1 MSSEELLK
9 RKEEIFNNL
18 NETSDYLE
26 KGCLETMRVQNE
38 LENTRETL
46 DDLDKKFME
55 ETGLTSMDVTLLFLA
70 IGLQMIRQYTFKN
83 DRFRLTASQGDK
95 LMENALSLA
104 PPKWQ
109 DVLLQSVPYDAIRT
123 GANVSETGLSG
134 ATHRYRT
141 LGHDP
146 LLGWIFG
153 TANIMTNSLTT
164 TELVTYQVNMNNMQ
178 IIRRYPSG
186 VSGMLER
193 AVSYGINDPTLF
205 ATAVARQAIHL
216 GSDYFTKQGLPIP
229 IIATINNDFAKNM
242 IVKWHIDSYS
252 VTRGAGLSFFINT
265 LISLIHSLFFEGGDE
280 MDKKLSKYKDEI
292 NKSDLSVHEII
303 TLASVVELEGAKAT
317 DRKGVAGVF
326 YNRLASSAYP
336 TLGSD
341 ATTYYASKIDD
352 WSYSLTYKELNDC
365 KNKYNT
371 RCSSNT
377 GLPVGPIC
385 NPGIESIEATINP
398 DKHEYYYF
406 VADCNGKVYLTKNST
421 EHNNIIN
428 KLKKEDNW
436 CA

>member
-1 MSSEELLK
+1 MKNFRNMAIILLVVFTTTILALGVYYKVNMAGTSNSDTKKIVNIEEGTINDIAKTLK
-9 RKEEIFNNL
+9 DNNL
-18 NETSDYLE
+18 IKNVSIFKVYIKLTNKTNLKAGTYELSENMGVEKIVKILEEGTKYNPNEISITFKEGINIRKIATLIS
-26 KGCLETMRVQNE
+26 
-38 LENTRETL
+38 ENTNNSYDDVIKKASDET
-46 DDLDKKFME
+46 
-55 ETGLTSMDVTLLFLA
+55 
-70 IGLQMIRQYTFKN
+70 
-83 DRFRLTASQGDK
+83 
-95 LMENALSLA
+95 
-104 PPKWQ
+104 
-109 DVLLQSVPYDAIRT
+109 
-123 GANVSETGLSG
+123 
-134 ATHRYRT
+134 
-141 LGHDP
+141 
-146 LLGWIFG
+146 
-153 TANIMTNSLTT
+153 
-164 TELVTYQVNMNNMQ
+164 
-178 IIRRYPSG
+178 
-186 VSGMLER
+186 
-193 AVSYGINDPTLF
+193 
-205 ATAVARQAIHL
+205 
-216 GSDYFTKQGLPIP
+216 
-229 IIATINNDFAKNM
+229 
-242 IVKWHIDSYS
+242 
-252 VTRGAGLSFFINT
+252 FINT
-265 LISLIHSLFFEGGDE
+265 LIDKYWFLTEDIKNKNIYYSLEGYLFPDTYRFNNREVTTEEIFTKMLDE
-280 MDKKLSKYKDEI
+280 MDKKLSKYKDAI

>member
-1 MSSEELLK
+1 MKNFRNMAIILLVVFTTVTLALGVYYKVNMTGTSNSDTKKIVNIEEGTINDIAKTLKDNNLIKNVSIFKVYIKLTNKTSLKAGTYELSENMGVEKIVKILEEGTK
-9 RKEEIFNNL
+9 YNPNEISITFKEGINIRKIATLISENTNNSYDDVIKKASDETFIDTLINKYWFLTDDIKNKNIYYSLEGYLFPDTYRFNNREVTTEEIF
-18 NETSDYLE
+18 T
-26 KGCLETMRVQNE
+26 K
-38 LENTRETL
+38 
-46 DDLDKKFME
+46 
-55 ETGLTSMDVTLLFLA
+55 
-70 IGLQMIRQYTFKN
+70 
-83 DRFRLTASQGDK
+83 
-95 LMENALSLA
+95 
-104 PPKWQ
+104 
-109 DVLLQSVPYDAIRT
+109 
-123 GANVSETGLSG
+123 
-134 ATHRYRT
+134 
-141 LGHDP
+141 
-146 LLGWIFG
+146 
-153 TANIMTNSLTT
+153 
-164 TELVTYQVNMNNMQ
+164 
-178 IIRRYPSG
+178 
-186 VSGMLER
+186 ML
-193 AVSYGINDPTLF
+193 
-205 ATAVARQAIHL
+205 
-216 GSDYFTKQGLPIP
+216 
-229 IIATINNDFAKNM
+229 
-242 IVKWHIDSYS
+242 
-252 VTRGAGLSFFINT
+252 
-265 LISLIHSLFFEGGDE
+265 DE

-377 GLPVGPIC
+377 GLPIGPIC

>member
-1 MSSEELLK
+1 MKNFRNMAIILLVVFTTVILTLGVYYKVNMTGTSNSDTKKVINIEKGSIDSIAKTLKDNNLIKNVSIFKVYIKLTNKTSLKAGTYELSENMGVEKIVKILEEGTK
-9 RKEEIFNNL
+9 YNPNEISITFKEGINIRKIATLISENTNNSYDDVIKKASDETFIDTLINKYWFLTEDIKNKNIYYSLEGYLFPDTYRFNNREVTTEEIF
-18 NETSDYLE
+18 T
-26 KGCLETMRVQNE
+26 K
-38 LENTRETL
+38 
-46 DDLDKKFME
+46 
-55 ETGLTSMDVTLLFLA
+55 
-70 IGLQMIRQYTFKN
+70 
-83 DRFRLTASQGDK
+83 
-95 LMENALSLA
+95 
-104 PPKWQ
+104 
-109 DVLLQSVPYDAIRT
+109 
-123 GANVSETGLSG
+123 
-134 ATHRYRT
+134 
-141 LGHDP
+141 
-146 LLGWIFG
+146 
-153 TANIMTNSLTT
+153 
-164 TELVTYQVNMNNMQ
+164 
-178 IIRRYPSG
+178 
-186 VSGMLER
+186 ML
-193 AVSYGINDPTLF
+193 
-205 ATAVARQAIHL
+205 
-216 GSDYFTKQGLPIP
+216 
-229 IIATINNDFAKNM
+229 
-242 IVKWHIDSYS
+242 
-252 VTRGAGLSFFINT
+252 
-265 LISLIHSLFFEGGDE
+265 DE

>member
-1 MSSEELLK
+1 MTGTSNSDTKKIVNIEKGSIDSIAKTLKDNNLIKNVSIFKVYIKLTNKTSLKAGTYELSENMGVEKIVNILEEGTK
-9 RKEEIFNNL
+9 YNPNEISITFKEGINIRKIATLISENTNNSYDDVIKKASDETFIDTLINKYWFLTEDIKNKNIYYSLEGYLFPDTYRFNNREVTTEEIF
-18 NETSDYLE
+18 T
-26 KGCLETMRVQNE
+26 K
-38 LENTRETL
+38 
-46 DDLDKKFME
+46 
-55 ETGLTSMDVTLLFLA
+55 
-70 IGLQMIRQYTFKN
+70 
-83 DRFRLTASQGDK
+83 
-95 LMENALSLA
+95 
-104 PPKWQ
+104 
-109 DVLLQSVPYDAIRT
+109 
-123 GANVSETGLSG
+123 
-134 ATHRYRT
+134 
-141 LGHDP
+141 
-146 LLGWIFG
+146 
-153 TANIMTNSLTT
+153 
-164 TELVTYQVNMNNMQ
+164 
-178 IIRRYPSG
+178 
-186 VSGMLER
+186 ML
-193 AVSYGINDPTLF
+193 
-205 ATAVARQAIHL
+205 
-216 GSDYFTKQGLPIP
+216 
-229 IIATINNDFAKNM
+229 
-242 IVKWHIDSYS
+242 
-252 VTRGAGLSFFINT
+252 
-265 LISLIHSLFFEGGDE
+265 DE

-377 GLPVGPIC
+377 GLPIGPIC

>member
-1 MSSEELLK
+1 MKNFRNMAIILLVVFTTVILALGIYYKVNMTGTSNSDTKKIVNIEEGTINDIAKTLKDNNLIKNVSIFKVYIKLTNKSNLKAGTYELSENMGVEKIVKILEEGTK
-9 RKEEIFNNL
+9 YNPNEISITFKEGINIRKIATLISENTNNSYDDVIKKASDETFIDTLINKYWFLTEDIKNKNIYYSLEGYLFPDTYRFNNREVTTEEIF
-18 NETSDYLE
+18 T
-26 KGCLETMRVQNE
+26 K
-38 LENTRETL
+38 
-46 DDLDKKFME
+46 
-55 ETGLTSMDVTLLFLA
+55 
-70 IGLQMIRQYTFKN
+70 
-83 DRFRLTASQGDK
+83 
-95 LMENALSLA
+95 
-104 PPKWQ
+104 
-109 DVLLQSVPYDAIRT
+109 
-123 GANVSETGLSG
+123 
-134 ATHRYRT
+134 
-141 LGHDP
+141 
-146 LLGWIFG
+146 
-153 TANIMTNSLTT
+153 
-164 TELVTYQVNMNNMQ
+164 
-178 IIRRYPSG
+178 
-186 VSGMLER
+186 ML
-193 AVSYGINDPTLF
+193 
-205 ATAVARQAIHL
+205 
-216 GSDYFTKQGLPIP
+216 
-229 IIATINNDFAKNM
+229 
-242 IVKWHIDSYS
+242 
-252 VTRGAGLSFFINT
+252 
-265 LISLIHSLFFEGGDE
+265 DE

-377 GLPVGPIC
+377 GLPIGPIC

>member
-1 MSSEELLK
+1 MKRFRNIALALVVISFFLVVAVCTFYNINMAKVSNDNTPKEVTIKAGSINSIANTLKENNLIKNITIFKVYTRLTNKINLKAGTYNFSEDMGVKKIVSLLEEGKTNENNITFKEGINVRGIAKLISKKTNNSYDNIITIMNDNNYIDELISKYWFLTNDIK
-9 RKEEIFNNL
+9 NKNIYYSLEGYLFPDTYRFNNREVTTEEIF
-18 NETSDYLE
+18 T
-26 KGCLETMRVQNE
+26 K
-38 LENTRETL
+38 
-46 DDLDKKFME
+46 
-55 ETGLTSMDVTLLFLA
+55 
-70 IGLQMIRQYTFKN
+70 
-83 DRFRLTASQGDK
+83 
-95 LMENALSLA
+95 
-104 PPKWQ
+104 
-109 DVLLQSVPYDAIRT
+109 
-123 GANVSETGLSG
+123 
-134 ATHRYRT
+134 
-141 LGHDP
+141 
-146 LLGWIFG
+146 
-153 TANIMTNSLTT
+153 
-164 TELVTYQVNMNNMQ
+164 
-178 IIRRYPSG
+178 
-186 VSGMLER
+186 ML
-193 AVSYGINDPTLF
+193 
-205 ATAVARQAIHL
+205 
-216 GSDYFTKQGLPIP
+216 
-229 IIATINNDFAKNM
+229 
-242 IVKWHIDSYS
+242 
-252 VTRGAGLSFFINT
+252 
-265 LISLIHSLFFEGGDE
+265 DE

>member
-1 MSSEELLK
+1 MKNFRNMAIILLVVFTTVILALGIYYKVNMTGTSNSDTKKIVNIEEGTINDIAKTLK
-9 RKEEIFNNL
+9 DNNL
-18 NETSDYLE
+18 IKNVSIFKVYIKLTNKSNLKAGTYELSENMGVEKIVKILE
-26 KGCLETMRVQNE
+26 KGTKYNPNE
-38 LENTRETL
+38 ISITFKEGINIRKIATLISENTNNSYDDVIKKASDET
-46 DDLDKKFME
+46 
-55 ETGLTSMDVTLLFLA
+55 
-70 IGLQMIRQYTFKN
+70 
-83 DRFRLTASQGDK
+83 
-95 LMENALSLA
+95 
-104 PPKWQ
+104 
-109 DVLLQSVPYDAIRT
+109 
-123 GANVSETGLSG
+123 
-134 ATHRYRT
+134 
-141 LGHDP
+141 
-146 LLGWIFG
+146 
-153 TANIMTNSLTT
+153 
-164 TELVTYQVNMNNMQ
+164 
-178 IIRRYPSG
+178 
-186 VSGMLER
+186 
-193 AVSYGINDPTLF
+193 
-205 ATAVARQAIHL
+205 
-216 GSDYFTKQGLPIP
+216 
-229 IIATINNDFAKNM
+229 
-242 IVKWHIDSYS
+242 
-252 VTRGAGLSFFINT
+252 FINT
-265 LISLIHSLFFEGGDE
+265 LIDKYWFLTEDIKNKNIYYSLEGYLFPDTYRFNNREVTTEEIFTKMLDE

-377 GLPVGPIC
+377 GLPIGPIC

>member
-1 MSSEELLK
+1 MKNFRNIAIILLVVFTTVILALGIYYKVNMTGTSNSDTKKIVNIEKGTINDIAKTLKDNNLIKNVSIFKVYIKLTNKTSLKAGTYELSENMGVEKIVKILEEGTK
-9 RKEEIFNNL
+9 YNPNEISITFKEGINIRKIATLISENTNNSYDDVIKKASDETFIDTLINKYWFLTEDIKNKNIYYSLEGYLFPDTYRFNNREVTTEEIF
-18 NETSDYLE
+18 T
-26 KGCLETMRVQNE
+26 K
-38 LENTRETL
+38 
-46 DDLDKKFME
+46 
-55 ETGLTSMDVTLLFLA
+55 
-70 IGLQMIRQYTFKN
+70 
-83 DRFRLTASQGDK
+83 
-95 LMENALSLA
+95 
-104 PPKWQ
+104 
-109 DVLLQSVPYDAIRT
+109 
-123 GANVSETGLSG
+123 
-134 ATHRYRT
+134 
-141 LGHDP
+141 
-146 LLGWIFG
+146 
-153 TANIMTNSLTT
+153 
-164 TELVTYQVNMNNMQ
+164 
-178 IIRRYPSG
+178 
-186 VSGMLER
+186 ML
-193 AVSYGINDPTLF
+193 
-205 ATAVARQAIHL
+205 
-216 GSDYFTKQGLPIP
+216 
-229 IIATINNDFAKNM
+229 
-242 IVKWHIDSYS
+242 
-252 VTRGAGLSFFINT
+252 
-265 LISLIHSLFFEGGDE
+265 DE

-303 TLASVVELEGAKAT
+303 TLASIVELEGAKAT

>member
-1 MSSEELLK
+1 MKNFRNMAIILLVVFTTVILALGIYYKVNMTGTSNSDTKKIVNIEKGSIDSIAKTLKDNNLIKNVSIFKVYIKLTNKTSLKEGTYELSENMGVEKIVKILEEGTK
-9 RKEEIFNNL
+9 YNPNEISITFKEGINIRKIATLISENTNNSYDDVIKKASDETFIDTLINKYWFLTEDIKNKNIYYSLEGYLFPDTYRFNNREVTTEEIF
-18 NETSDYLE
+18 T
-26 KGCLETMRVQNE
+26 K
-38 LENTRETL
+38 
-46 DDLDKKFME
+46 
-55 ETGLTSMDVTLLFLA
+55 
-70 IGLQMIRQYTFKN
+70 
-83 DRFRLTASQGDK
+83 
-95 LMENALSLA
+95 
-104 PPKWQ
+104 
-109 DVLLQSVPYDAIRT
+109 
-123 GANVSETGLSG
+123 
-134 ATHRYRT
+134 
-141 LGHDP
+141 
-146 LLGWIFG
+146 
-153 TANIMTNSLTT
+153 
-164 TELVTYQVNMNNMQ
+164 
-178 IIRRYPSG
+178 
-186 VSGMLER
+186 ML
-193 AVSYGINDPTLF
+193 
-205 ATAVARQAIHL
+205 
-216 GSDYFTKQGLPIP
+216 
-229 IIATINNDFAKNM
+229 
-242 IVKWHIDSYS
+242 
-252 VTRGAGLSFFINT
+252 
-265 LISLIHSLFFEGGDE
+265 DE

-303 TLASVVELEGAKAT
+303 TLASIVELEGAKAT

-377 GLPVGPIC
+377 GLPIGPIC

>member
-1 MSSEELLK
+1 MKNFRNMAIILLVVFTTVTLALGVYYKVNMTGTSNSDTKKIVNIEEGTINDIAKTLK
-9 RKEEIFNNL
+9 DNNL
-18 NETSDYLE
+18 IKNVSIFKVYIKLTNKSNLKAGTYELSENMGVEKIVKILE
-26 KGCLETMRVQNE
+26 KGTKYNPNE
-38 LENTRETL
+38 ISITFKEGINIRKIATLISENTNNSYDDVIKKASDET
-46 DDLDKKFME
+46 
-55 ETGLTSMDVTLLFLA
+55 
-70 IGLQMIRQYTFKN
+70 
-83 DRFRLTASQGDK
+83 
-95 LMENALSLA
+95 
-104 PPKWQ
+104 
-109 DVLLQSVPYDAIRT
+109 
-123 GANVSETGLSG
+123 
-134 ATHRYRT
+134 
-141 LGHDP
+141 
-146 LLGWIFG
+146 
-153 TANIMTNSLTT
+153 
-164 TELVTYQVNMNNMQ
+164 
-178 IIRRYPSG
+178 
-186 VSGMLER
+186 
-193 AVSYGINDPTLF
+193 
-205 ATAVARQAIHL
+205 
-216 GSDYFTKQGLPIP
+216 
-229 IIATINNDFAKNM
+229 
-242 IVKWHIDSYS
+242 
-252 VTRGAGLSFFINT
+252 FINT
-265 LISLIHSLFFEGGDE
+265 LIDKYWFLTEDIKNKNIYYSLEGYLFPDTYRFNNREVTTEEIFTKMLDE

-377 GLPVGPIC
+377 GLPIGPIC

>member
-1 MSSEELLK
+1 MKNFRNMAIILLIVFTTVILALWVYYKLNMAGTSNSDTKKIVNIEEGTINDIAKTLKDNNLIKNVSIFKVYIKLTNKSNLKAGTYELSENMGVEKIVKILEEGTK
-9 RKEEIFNNL
+9 YNPNEISITFKEGINIRKIATLISENTNNSYDDVIKKASDETFIDTLINKYWFLTEDIKNKNIYYSLEGYLFPDTYRFNNREVTTEEIF
-18 NETSDYLE
+18 T
-26 KGCLETMRVQNE
+26 K
-38 LENTRETL
+38 
-46 DDLDKKFME
+46 
-55 ETGLTSMDVTLLFLA
+55 
-70 IGLQMIRQYTFKN
+70 
-83 DRFRLTASQGDK
+83 
-95 LMENALSLA
+95 
-104 PPKWQ
+104 
-109 DVLLQSVPYDAIRT
+109 
-123 GANVSETGLSG
+123 
-134 ATHRYRT
+134 
-141 LGHDP
+141 
-146 LLGWIFG
+146 
-153 TANIMTNSLTT
+153 
-164 TELVTYQVNMNNMQ
+164 
-178 IIRRYPSG
+178 
-186 VSGMLER
+186 ML
-193 AVSYGINDPTLF
+193 
-205 ATAVARQAIHL
+205 
-216 GSDYFTKQGLPIP
+216 
-229 IIATINNDFAKNM
+229 
-242 IVKWHIDSYS
+242 
-252 VTRGAGLSFFINT
+252 
-265 LISLIHSLFFEGGDE
+265 DE

-377 GLPVGPIC
+377 GLPIGPIC

>member
-1 MSSEELLK
+1 MKNFRNMAIILLVVFTTVTLALGVYYKVNMTGTSNSDTKKIVNIEEGTINDIAKTLKDNNLIKNVSIFKVYIKLTNKSNLKAGTYELSENMGVEKIVKILEEGTK
-9 RKEEIFNNL
+9 YNPNEISITFKEGINIRKIATLISENTNNSYDDVIKKASDETFIDTLINKYWFLTDDIKNKNIYYSLEGYLFPDTYRFNNREVTTEEIF
-18 NETSDYLE
+18 T
-26 KGCLETMRVQNE
+26 K
-38 LENTRETL
+38 
-46 DDLDKKFME
+46 
-55 ETGLTSMDVTLLFLA
+55 
-70 IGLQMIRQYTFKN
+70 
-83 DRFRLTASQGDK
+83 
-95 LMENALSLA
+95 
-104 PPKWQ
+104 
-109 DVLLQSVPYDAIRT
+109 
-123 GANVSETGLSG
+123 
-134 ATHRYRT
+134 
-141 LGHDP
+141 
-146 LLGWIFG
+146 
-153 TANIMTNSLTT
+153 
-164 TELVTYQVNMNNMQ
+164 
-178 IIRRYPSG
+178 
-186 VSGMLER
+186 ML
-193 AVSYGINDPTLF
+193 
-205 ATAVARQAIHL
+205 
-216 GSDYFTKQGLPIP
+216 
-229 IIATINNDFAKNM
+229 
-242 IVKWHIDSYS
+242 
-252 VTRGAGLSFFINT
+252 
-265 LISLIHSLFFEGGDE
+265 DE

>member
-1 MSSEELLK
+1 MKNFRNMAIILLVVFTTVTLALGVYYKVNMTGTSNSDTKKIVNIEEGTINDIAKTLK
-9 RKEEIFNNL
+9 DNNL
-18 NETSDYLE
+18 IKNVSIFKVYIKLTNKTSLKAGTYELSENMGVEKIVKILEEGTKYNPNEISITFKEGINIRKIATLIS
-26 KGCLETMRVQNE
+26 
-38 LENTRETL
+38 ENTNNSYDDVIKKASDET
-46 DDLDKKFME
+46 
-55 ETGLTSMDVTLLFLA
+55 
-70 IGLQMIRQYTFKN
+70 
-83 DRFRLTASQGDK
+83 
-95 LMENALSLA
+95 
-104 PPKWQ
+104 
-109 DVLLQSVPYDAIRT
+109 
-123 GANVSETGLSG
+123 
-134 ATHRYRT
+134 
-141 LGHDP
+141 
-146 LLGWIFG
+146 
-153 TANIMTNSLTT
+153 
-164 TELVTYQVNMNNMQ
+164 
-178 IIRRYPSG
+178 
-186 VSGMLER
+186 
-193 AVSYGINDPTLF
+193 
-205 ATAVARQAIHL
+205 
-216 GSDYFTKQGLPIP
+216 
-229 IIATINNDFAKNM
+229 
-242 IVKWHIDSYS
+242 
-252 VTRGAGLSFFINT
+252 FINT
-265 LISLIHSLFFEGGDE
+265 LIDKYWFLTDDIKNKNIYYSLEGYLFPDTYRFNNREVTTEEIFTKMLDE

>member
-1 MSSEELLK
+1 MKNFRNMAIILLVVFTTVTLALGVYYKVNMAGTSNSDTKKIVNIEEGTINDIAKTLKDNNLIKNVSIFKVYIKLTNKSNLKAGTYELSENMGVEKIVKILEK
-9 RKEEIFNNL
+9 GTKYNPNEISITFKEGINIRKIATLISENTNNSYDDVIKKASDETFIDTLINKYWFLTEDIKNKNIYYSLEGYLFPDTYRFNNREVTTEEIF
-18 NETSDYLE
+18 T
-26 KGCLETMRVQNE
+26 K
-38 LENTRETL
+38 
-46 DDLDKKFME
+46 
-55 ETGLTSMDVTLLFLA
+55 
-70 IGLQMIRQYTFKN
+70 
-83 DRFRLTASQGDK
+83 
-95 LMENALSLA
+95 
-104 PPKWQ
+104 
-109 DVLLQSVPYDAIRT
+109 
-123 GANVSETGLSG
+123 
-134 ATHRYRT
+134 
-141 LGHDP
+141 
-146 LLGWIFG
+146 
-153 TANIMTNSLTT
+153 
-164 TELVTYQVNMNNMQ
+164 
-178 IIRRYPSG
+178 
-186 VSGMLER
+186 ML
-193 AVSYGINDPTLF
+193 
-205 ATAVARQAIHL
+205 
-216 GSDYFTKQGLPIP
+216 
-229 IIATINNDFAKNM
+229 
-242 IVKWHIDSYS
+242 
-252 VTRGAGLSFFINT
+252 
-265 LISLIHSLFFEGGDE
+265 DE

-303 TLASVVELEGAKAT
+303 TLASIVELEGAKAT

-377 GLPVGPIC
+377 GLPIGPIC

>member
-1 MSSEELLK
+1 MKNFRNMAIILLVVFTTVTLALGVYYKVNMTGTSNSDTKKIVNIEEGTINDIAKTLK
-9 RKEEIFNNL
+9 DNNL
-18 NETSDYLE
+18 IKNVSIFKVYIKLTNKSNLKAGTYELSENMGVEKIVKILEEGTKYNPNEISITFKEGINIRKIATLIS
-26 KGCLETMRVQNE
+26 
-38 LENTRETL
+38 ENTNNSYDDVIKKASDET
-46 DDLDKKFME
+46 
-55 ETGLTSMDVTLLFLA
+55 
-70 IGLQMIRQYTFKN
+70 
-83 DRFRLTASQGDK
+83 
-95 LMENALSLA
+95 
-104 PPKWQ
+104 
-109 DVLLQSVPYDAIRT
+109 
-123 GANVSETGLSG
+123 
-134 ATHRYRT
+134 
-141 LGHDP
+141 
-146 LLGWIFG
+146 
-153 TANIMTNSLTT
+153 
-164 TELVTYQVNMNNMQ
+164 
-178 IIRRYPSG
+178 
-186 VSGMLER
+186 
-193 AVSYGINDPTLF
+193 
-205 ATAVARQAIHL
+205 
-216 GSDYFTKQGLPIP
+216 
-229 IIATINNDFAKNM
+229 
-242 IVKWHIDSYS
+242 
-252 VTRGAGLSFFINT
+252 FINT
-265 LISLIHSLFFEGGDE
+265 LIDKYWFLTDDIKNKNIYYSLEGYLFPDTYRFNNREVTTEEIFTKMLDE

>member
-1 MSSEELLK
+1 MKNFRNMAIILLVVFTTVILALGVYYKVNMTGTSNSDTKKIVNIEEGTINDIAKTLK
-9 RKEEIFNNL
+9 DNNL
-18 NETSDYLE
+18 IKNVSIFKVYIKLTNKSNLKAGTYELSENMGVEKIVKILEEGTKYNPNEISITFKEGINIRKIATLIS
-26 KGCLETMRVQNE
+26 
-38 LENTRETL
+38 ENTNNSYDDVIKKASDET
-46 DDLDKKFME
+46 
-55 ETGLTSMDVTLLFLA
+55 
-70 IGLQMIRQYTFKN
+70 
-83 DRFRLTASQGDK
+83 
-95 LMENALSLA
+95 
-104 PPKWQ
+104 
-109 DVLLQSVPYDAIRT
+109 
-123 GANVSETGLSG
+123 
-134 ATHRYRT
+134 
-141 LGHDP
+141 
-146 LLGWIFG
+146 
-153 TANIMTNSLTT
+153 
-164 TELVTYQVNMNNMQ
+164 
-178 IIRRYPSG
+178 
-186 VSGMLER
+186 
-193 AVSYGINDPTLF
+193 
-205 ATAVARQAIHL
+205 
-216 GSDYFTKQGLPIP
+216 
-229 IIATINNDFAKNM
+229 
-242 IVKWHIDSYS
+242 
-252 VTRGAGLSFFINT
+252 FINT
-265 LISLIHSLFFEGGDE
+265 LIDKYWFLTDDIKNKNIYYSLEGYLFPDTYRFNNREVTTEEIFTKMLDE
-280 MDKKLSKYKDEI
+280 MDKKLSKYKDKI

-336 TLGSD
+336 TLCSD

-377 GLPVGPIC
+377 GLPIGPIC

>member
-1 MSSEELLK
+1 MKNFRNMAIILLVVFTTVILALGIYYKVNMTGTSNSDTKKIVNIEEGNINDIAKTLK
-9 RKEEIFNNL
+9 DNNL
-18 NETSDYLE
+18 IKNVSIFKVYIKLTNKSNLKAGTYELSENMGVEKIVKILEEGTKYNPNEISITFKEGINIRKIATLIS
-26 KGCLETMRVQNE
+26 
-38 LENTRETL
+38 ENTNNSYDDVIKKASDET
-46 DDLDKKFME
+46 
-55 ETGLTSMDVTLLFLA
+55 
-70 IGLQMIRQYTFKN
+70 
-83 DRFRLTASQGDK
+83 
-95 LMENALSLA
+95 
-104 PPKWQ
+104 
-109 DVLLQSVPYDAIRT
+109 
-123 GANVSETGLSG
+123 
-134 ATHRYRT
+134 
-141 LGHDP
+141 
-146 LLGWIFG
+146 
-153 TANIMTNSLTT
+153 
-164 TELVTYQVNMNNMQ
+164 
-178 IIRRYPSG
+178 
-186 VSGMLER
+186 
-193 AVSYGINDPTLF
+193 
-205 ATAVARQAIHL
+205 
-216 GSDYFTKQGLPIP
+216 
-229 IIATINNDFAKNM
+229 
-242 IVKWHIDSYS
+242 
-252 VTRGAGLSFFINT
+252 FINT
-265 LISLIHSLFFEGGDE
+265 LIDKYWFLTEDIKNKNIYYSLEGYLFPDTYRFNNREVTTEEIFTKMLDE

>member
-1 MSSEELLK
+1 MKNFRNMAIILLVVFTTVILALGVYYKVNMTGTSNSDTKKIVNIEEGTINDIAKTLKDNNLIKNVSIFKVYIKLTNKSNLKAGTYELSENMGVEKIVKILEEGTK
-9 RKEEIFNNL
+9 YNPNEISITFKEGINIRKIATLISENTNNSYDDVIKKASDETFIDTLINKYWFLTEDIKNKNIYYSLEGYLFPDTYRFNNREVTTEEIF
-18 NETSDYLE
+18 T
-26 KGCLETMRVQNE
+26 K
-38 LENTRETL
+38 
-46 DDLDKKFME
+46 
-55 ETGLTSMDVTLLFLA
+55 
-70 IGLQMIRQYTFKN
+70 
-83 DRFRLTASQGDK
+83 
-95 LMENALSLA
+95 
-104 PPKWQ
+104 
-109 DVLLQSVPYDAIRT
+109 
-123 GANVSETGLSG
+123 
-134 ATHRYRT
+134 
-141 LGHDP
+141 
-146 LLGWIFG
+146 
-153 TANIMTNSLTT
+153 
-164 TELVTYQVNMNNMQ
+164 
-178 IIRRYPSG
+178 
-186 VSGMLER
+186 ML
-193 AVSYGINDPTLF
+193 
-205 ATAVARQAIHL
+205 
-216 GSDYFTKQGLPIP
+216 
-229 IIATINNDFAKNM
+229 
-242 IVKWHIDSYS
+242 
-252 VTRGAGLSFFINT
+252 
-265 LISLIHSLFFEGGDE
+265 DE

>member
-1 MSSEELLK
+1 MKNFRNMAIILLVVFTTVILALGIYYKVNMTGTSNSDTKKIVNIEKGSIDSIAKTLKDNNLIKNVSIFKVYIKLTNKTSLKAGTYELSENMGVEKIVKILEEGTKYNPNEISITFKEGINIRKIATLISENTNNSYDDVIKKASDETFIDTLINKYWFLTEDIKNKNIYYSLEGYLFPDTDRFNK
-9 RKEEIFNNL
+9 REVTTEEIF
-18 NETSDYLE
+18 T
-26 KGCLETMRVQNE
+26 K
-38 LENTRETL
+38 
-46 DDLDKKFME
+46 
-55 ETGLTSMDVTLLFLA
+55 
-70 IGLQMIRQYTFKN
+70 
-83 DRFRLTASQGDK
+83 
-95 LMENALSLA
+95 
-104 PPKWQ
+104 
-109 DVLLQSVPYDAIRT
+109 
-123 GANVSETGLSG
+123 
-134 ATHRYRT
+134 
-141 LGHDP
+141 
-146 LLGWIFG
+146 
-153 TANIMTNSLTT
+153 
-164 TELVTYQVNMNNMQ
+164 
-178 IIRRYPSG
+178 
-186 VSGMLER
+186 ML
-193 AVSYGINDPTLF
+193 
-205 ATAVARQAIHL
+205 
-216 GSDYFTKQGLPIP
+216 
-229 IIATINNDFAKNM
+229 
-242 IVKWHIDSYS
+242 
-252 VTRGAGLSFFINT
+252 
-265 LISLIHSLFFEGGDE
+265 DE

>member
-1 MSSEELLK
+1 MKNFRNMAIILLVVFTTVILALGIYYKVNMTGTSNSDTKKIVNIEEGTINDIAKTLK
-9 RKEEIFNNL
+9 DNNL
-18 NETSDYLE
+18 IKNVSIFKVYIKLTNKSNLKAGTYELSENMGVEKIVKILEEGTKYNPNEISITFKEGINIRKIATLIS
-26 KGCLETMRVQNE
+26 
-38 LENTRETL
+38 ENTNNSYDDVIKKASDET
-46 DDLDKKFME
+46 
-55 ETGLTSMDVTLLFLA
+55 
-70 IGLQMIRQYTFKN
+70 
-83 DRFRLTASQGDK
+83 
-95 LMENALSLA
+95 
-104 PPKWQ
+104 
-109 DVLLQSVPYDAIRT
+109 
-123 GANVSETGLSG
+123 
-134 ATHRYRT
+134 
-141 LGHDP
+141 
-146 LLGWIFG
+146 
-153 TANIMTNSLTT
+153 
-164 TELVTYQVNMNNMQ
+164 
-178 IIRRYPSG
+178 
-186 VSGMLER
+186 
-193 AVSYGINDPTLF
+193 
-205 ATAVARQAIHL
+205 
-216 GSDYFTKQGLPIP
+216 
-229 IIATINNDFAKNM
+229 
-242 IVKWHIDSYS
+242 
-252 VTRGAGLSFFINT
+252 FINT
-265 LISLIHSLFFEGGDE
+265 LINKYWFLTEDIKNKNIYYSLEGYLFPDTYRFNNREVTTEEIFTKMLDE

>member
-1 MSSEELLK
+1 MKNFRNMAIILLVVFTTVTLALGVYYKVNMTGTSNSDTKKIVNIEEGTINDIAKTLKDNNLIKNVSIFKVYIKLTNKTSLKAGTYELSDNPNEISITFKEGINIRKIATLISENTNNSYDDVIKKASDETFIDTLINKYWFLTDDIK
-9 RKEEIFNNL
+9 NKNIYYSLEGYLFPDTYRFNNREVTTEEIF
-18 NETSDYLE
+18 T
-26 KGCLETMRVQNE
+26 K
-38 LENTRETL
+38 
-46 DDLDKKFME
+46 
-55 ETGLTSMDVTLLFLA
+55 
-70 IGLQMIRQYTFKN
+70 
-83 DRFRLTASQGDK
+83 
-95 LMENALSLA
+95 
-104 PPKWQ
+104 
-109 DVLLQSVPYDAIRT
+109 
-123 GANVSETGLSG
+123 
-134 ATHRYRT
+134 
-141 LGHDP
+141 
-146 LLGWIFG
+146 
-153 TANIMTNSLTT
+153 
-164 TELVTYQVNMNNMQ
+164 
-178 IIRRYPSG
+178 
-186 VSGMLER
+186 ML
-193 AVSYGINDPTLF
+193 
-205 ATAVARQAIHL
+205 
-216 GSDYFTKQGLPIP
+216 
-229 IIATINNDFAKNM
+229 
-242 IVKWHIDSYS
+242 
-252 VTRGAGLSFFINT
+252 
-265 LISLIHSLFFEGGDE
+265 DE

-292 NKSDLSVHEII
+292 NKSDLSIHEII

-377 GLPVGPIC
+377 GLPIGPIC

>member
-1 MSSEELLK
+1 MKNFRNMAIILLVVFTTVTLALGVYYKVNMTGTSNSDTKKIVNIEEGTINDIAKTLKDNNLIKNVSIFKVYIKLTNKTSLKAGTYELSENMGVEKIVKILEEGTK
-9 RKEEIFNNL
+9 YNPNEISITFKEGINIRKIATLISENTNNSYDDVIKKASDETFIDTLINKYWFLTEDIKNKNIYYSLEGYLFPDTYRFNNREVTTEEIF
-18 NETSDYLE
+18 T
-26 KGCLETMRVQNE
+26 K
-38 LENTRETL
+38 
-46 DDLDKKFME
+46 
-55 ETGLTSMDVTLLFLA
+55 
-70 IGLQMIRQYTFKN
+70 
-83 DRFRLTASQGDK
+83 
-95 LMENALSLA
+95 
-104 PPKWQ
+104 
-109 DVLLQSVPYDAIRT
+109 
-123 GANVSETGLSG
+123 
-134 ATHRYRT
+134 
-141 LGHDP
+141 
-146 LLGWIFG
+146 
-153 TANIMTNSLTT
+153 
-164 TELVTYQVNMNNMQ
+164 
-178 IIRRYPSG
+178 
-186 VSGMLER
+186 ML
-193 AVSYGINDPTLF
+193 
-205 ATAVARQAIHL
+205 
-216 GSDYFTKQGLPIP
+216 
-229 IIATINNDFAKNM
+229 
-242 IVKWHIDSYS
+242 
-252 VTRGAGLSFFINT
+252 
-265 LISLIHSLFFEGGDE
+265 DE

>member
-1 MSSEELLK
+1 MKNFRNMAIILLVVFTTVILALGVYYKVNMAGTSNSDTKKIVNIEEGTINDIAKTLKDNNLIKNVSIFKVYIKLTNKSNLKAGTYELSENMGVEKIVKILEEGTK
-9 RKEEIFNNL
+9 YNPNEISITFKEGINIRKIATLISENTNNSYDDVIKKASDETFIDTLINKYWFLTEDIKNKNIYYSLEGYLFPDTYRFNNREVTTEEIF
-18 NETSDYLE
+18 T
-26 KGCLETMRVQNE
+26 K
-38 LENTRETL
+38 
-46 DDLDKKFME
+46 
-55 ETGLTSMDVTLLFLA
+55 
-70 IGLQMIRQYTFKN
+70 
-83 DRFRLTASQGDK
+83 
-95 LMENALSLA
+95 
-104 PPKWQ
+104 
-109 DVLLQSVPYDAIRT
+109 
-123 GANVSETGLSG
+123 
-134 ATHRYRT
+134 
-141 LGHDP
+141 
-146 LLGWIFG
+146 
-153 TANIMTNSLTT
+153 
-164 TELVTYQVNMNNMQ
+164 
-178 IIRRYPSG
+178 
-186 VSGMLER
+186 ML
-193 AVSYGINDPTLF
+193 
-205 ATAVARQAIHL
+205 
-216 GSDYFTKQGLPIP
+216 
-229 IIATINNDFAKNM
+229 
-242 IVKWHIDSYS
+242 
-252 VTRGAGLSFFINT
+252 
-265 LISLIHSLFFEGGDE
+265 DE
-280 MDKKLSKYKDEI
+280 MDKKLAHLKKLSKYKDEI

>member
-1 MSSEELLK
+1 MKNFRNMAIILLVVFTTVILALGVYYKVNMAGTSNSDTKKIVNIAEGTINDIAKTLKDNNLIKNVSIFKVYIKLTNKSNLKAGTYELSENMGVEKIVKILEEGTK
-9 RKEEIFNNL
+9 YNPNEISITFKEGINIRKIATLISENTNNSYDDVIKKASDETFIDTLINKYWFLTEDIKNKNIYYSLEGYLFPDTYKFNNREVTTEEIF
-18 NETSDYLE
+18 T
-26 KGCLETMRVQNE
+26 K
-38 LENTRETL
+38 
-46 DDLDKKFME
+46 
-55 ETGLTSMDVTLLFLA
+55 
-70 IGLQMIRQYTFKN
+70 
-83 DRFRLTASQGDK
+83 
-95 LMENALSLA
+95 
-104 PPKWQ
+104 
-109 DVLLQSVPYDAIRT
+109 
-123 GANVSETGLSG
+123 
-134 ATHRYRT
+134 
-141 LGHDP
+141 
-146 LLGWIFG
+146 
-153 TANIMTNSLTT
+153 
-164 TELVTYQVNMNNMQ
+164 
-178 IIRRYPSG
+178 
-186 VSGMLER
+186 ML
-193 AVSYGINDPTLF
+193 
-205 ATAVARQAIHL
+205 
-216 GSDYFTKQGLPIP
+216 
-229 IIATINNDFAKNM
+229 
-242 IVKWHIDSYS
+242 
-252 VTRGAGLSFFINT
+252 
-265 LISLIHSLFFEGGDE
+265 DE

>member
-1 MSSEELLK
+1 MKIFRNMAIILLVVFTTVILALGVYYKVNMTGTSNSDTKKIVNIEEGTINDIAKTLKDNNLIKNVSIFKVYIKLTNKSNLKAGIYELSENMGVEKIVKILEEGTK
-9 RKEEIFNNL
+9 YNPNEISITFKEGINIRKIATLISENTNNSYDDVIKKASDETFIDTLINKYWFLTEDIKNKNIYYSLEGYLFPDTYRFNNREVTTEEIF
-18 NETSDYLE
+18 T
-26 KGCLETMRVQNE
+26 K
-38 LENTRETL
+38 
-46 DDLDKKFME
+46 
-55 ETGLTSMDVTLLFLA
+55 
-70 IGLQMIRQYTFKN
+70 
-83 DRFRLTASQGDK
+83 
-95 LMENALSLA
+95 
-104 PPKWQ
+104 
-109 DVLLQSVPYDAIRT
+109 
-123 GANVSETGLSG
+123 
-134 ATHRYRT
+134 
-141 LGHDP
+141 
-146 LLGWIFG
+146 
-153 TANIMTNSLTT
+153 
-164 TELVTYQVNMNNMQ
+164 
-178 IIRRYPSG
+178 
-186 VSGMLER
+186 ML
-193 AVSYGINDPTLF
+193 
-205 ATAVARQAIHL
+205 
-216 GSDYFTKQGLPIP
+216 
-229 IIATINNDFAKNM
+229 
-242 IVKWHIDSYS
+242 
-252 VTRGAGLSFFINT
+252 
-265 LISLIHSLFFEGGDE
+265 DE

-292 NKSDLSVHEII
+292 NKSDLSIHEII
-303 TLASVVELEGAKAT
+303 TLASIVELEGAKAT

-377 GLPVGPIC
+377 GLPIGPIC

>member
-1 MSSEELLK
+1 MKNFRNMAIILLVVFTTVTLALGVYYKVNMTGTSNSDTKKIVNIEEGTINDIAKTLKDNNLIKNVSIFKVYIKLTNKTSLKAGTYELSENMGVEKIVKILEEGTK
-9 RKEEIFNNL
+9 YNPNEISITFKEGINIRKIATLISENTNNSYDDVIKKASDETFIDTLINKYWFLTDDIKNKNIYYSLEGYLFPDTYRFNNREVTTEEIF
-18 NETSDYLE
+18 T
-26 KGCLETMRVQNE
+26 K
-38 LENTRETL
+38 
-46 DDLDKKFME
+46 
-55 ETGLTSMDVTLLFLA
+55 
-70 IGLQMIRQYTFKN
+70 
-83 DRFRLTASQGDK
+83 
-95 LMENALSLA
+95 
-104 PPKWQ
+104 
-109 DVLLQSVPYDAIRT
+109 
-123 GANVSETGLSG
+123 
-134 ATHRYRT
+134 
-141 LGHDP
+141 
-146 LLGWIFG
+146 
-153 TANIMTNSLTT
+153 
-164 TELVTYQVNMNNMQ
+164 
-178 IIRRYPSG
+178 
-186 VSGMLER
+186 ML
-193 AVSYGINDPTLF
+193 
-205 ATAVARQAIHL
+205 
-216 GSDYFTKQGLPIP
+216 
-229 IIATINNDFAKNM
+229 
-242 IVKWHIDSYS
+242 
-252 VTRGAGLSFFINT
+252 
-265 LISLIHSLFFEGGDE
+265 DE

-292 NKSDLSVHEII
+292 NKSDLSIHEII

>member
-1 MSSEELLK
+1 MKNFRNMAIILLVVFTTVTLALGVYYKVNMAGTSNSDTKKIVNIEEGTINDIAKTLK
-9 RKEEIFNNL
+9 DNNL
-18 NETSDYLE
+18 IKNVSIFKVYIKLTNKSNLKAGTYELSENMGVEKIVKILE
-26 KGCLETMRVQNE
+26 KGTKYNPNE
-38 LENTRETL
+38 ISITFKEGINIRKIATLISENTNNSYDDVIKKASDET
-46 DDLDKKFME
+46 
-55 ETGLTSMDVTLLFLA
+55 
-70 IGLQMIRQYTFKN
+70 
-83 DRFRLTASQGDK
+83 
-95 LMENALSLA
+95 
-104 PPKWQ
+104 
-109 DVLLQSVPYDAIRT
+109 
-123 GANVSETGLSG
+123 
-134 ATHRYRT
+134 
-141 LGHDP
+141 
-146 LLGWIFG
+146 
-153 TANIMTNSLTT
+153 
-164 TELVTYQVNMNNMQ
+164 
-178 IIRRYPSG
+178 
-186 VSGMLER
+186 
-193 AVSYGINDPTLF
+193 
-205 ATAVARQAIHL
+205 
-216 GSDYFTKQGLPIP
+216 
-229 IIATINNDFAKNM
+229 
-242 IVKWHIDSYS
+242 
-252 VTRGAGLSFFINT
+252 FINT
-265 LISLIHSLFFEGGDE
+265 LIDKYWFLTDDIKNKNIYYSLEGYLFPDTYRFNNREVTTEEIFTKMLDE

-377 GLPVGPIC
+377 GLPIGPIC

>member
-1 MSSEELLK
+1 MKNFRNMAIILLVVFTTVILALGVYYKVNMTGTSNSDTKKIVNIEEGTINDIAKTLKDNNLIKNVSIFKVYIKLTNKSNLKAGTYELSENMGVEKIVKILEEGTK
-9 RKEEIFNNL
+9 YNPNEISITFKEGINIRKIATLISENTNNSYDDVIKKASDETFIDTLINKYWFLTDDIKNKNIYYSLEGYLFPDTYRFNNREVTTEEIF
-18 NETSDYLE
+18 T
-26 KGCLETMRVQNE
+26 K
-38 LENTRETL
+38 
-46 DDLDKKFME
+46 
-55 ETGLTSMDVTLLFLA
+55 
-70 IGLQMIRQYTFKN
+70 
-83 DRFRLTASQGDK
+83 
-95 LMENALSLA
+95 
-104 PPKWQ
+104 
-109 DVLLQSVPYDAIRT
+109 
-123 GANVSETGLSG
+123 
-134 ATHRYRT
+134 
-141 LGHDP
+141 
-146 LLGWIFG
+146 
-153 TANIMTNSLTT
+153 
-164 TELVTYQVNMNNMQ
+164 
-178 IIRRYPSG
+178 
-186 VSGMLER
+186 ML
-193 AVSYGINDPTLF
+193 
-205 ATAVARQAIHL
+205 
-216 GSDYFTKQGLPIP
+216 
-229 IIATINNDFAKNM
+229 
-242 IVKWHIDSYS
+242 
-252 VTRGAGLSFFINT
+252 
-265 LISLIHSLFFEGGDE
+265 DE

-377 GLPVGPIC
+377 GLPIGPIC